1 MTLQRELE
9 LDLDPEL
16 VWELITRPDDLAAWL
31 GEEVDLE
38 PVEGSAGRVVEDDGT
53 VRRLV
58 VGEVELGRRLSWDWW
73 ADGDADAT
81 VSRVELTLD
90 PTEHGTLLRVRE
102 VPHTGA
108 AVAGAGAAPRASASL
123 GRRWNRLLVDLEL
136 LAMLRSPLLHRV

>member
-1 MTLQRELE
+1 MALQRELE

-31 GEEVDLE
+31 GDEVDLE
-38 PVEGSAGRVVEDDGT
+38 PVEGAAGRVVDDDGT

-58 VGEVELGRRLSWDWW
+58 VGQVDTGRRLSWDWW
-73 ADGDADAT
+73 EEGHTDG
-81 VSRVELTLD
+81 VRSRVELTLD
-90 PTEHGTLLRVRE
+90 ATESGTRLRVLE
-102 VPHTGA
+102 VPCSTTPA
-108 AVAGAGAAPRASASL
+108 AAAPRASASL

>member
-1 MTLQRELE
+1 MALQRELE

-38 PVEGSAGRVVEDDGT
+38 PVEGTPGRVVEDDGT

-58 VGEVELGRRLSWDWW
+58 VGAVELGRRLSWDWW
-73 ADGDADAT
+73 EDGDVDAV

-90 PTEHGTLLRVRE
+90 PTEQGTLLRVLE
-102 VPHTGA
+102 VPRTG
-108 AVAGAGAAPRASASL
+108 VTTAGAAPTVSAAL